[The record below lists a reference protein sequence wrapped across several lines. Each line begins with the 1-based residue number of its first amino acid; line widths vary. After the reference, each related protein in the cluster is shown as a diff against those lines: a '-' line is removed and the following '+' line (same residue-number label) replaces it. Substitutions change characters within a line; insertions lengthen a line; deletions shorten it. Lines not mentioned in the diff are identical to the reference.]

1 MASAITDLLKQFQ
14 DEAGQ
19 AGAIVQTA
27 SAESEVISLVLKLV
41 CEHGVRYT
49 VMSGSPVA
57 DTCRLK
63 ENLIEAGVEVIN
75 TALREQSPGI
85 GDAKAVTNKL
95 KQKYLEADLGICEAS
110 AAIAETGTLIITG
123 NEGNERLVTI
133 LPRIHITLLNVD
145 NVVNTMEDA
154 VTRLKSSCPAIS
166 GRRFPRYVTYLTGRN
181 TTGDIP
187 GALTAR
193 AQGPEQE
200 YIVVLS
206 KDTAGRSAS

>member
-1 MASAITDLLKQFQ
+1 MATAISDLLIQFQ

-19 AGAIVQTA
+19 AGAIVQIA
-27 SAESEVISLVLKLV
+27 SAENEVISLVLKLV
-41 CEHGVRYT
+41 REHSVRHA
-49 VMSGSPVA
+49 VMSASPVA

-63 ENLIEAGVEVIN
+63 ESLMEAGVEVIN
-75 TALREQSPGI
+75 TALRAQLPVT
-85 GDAKAVTNKL
+85 GDARAVTDKL
-95 KQKYLEADLGICEAS
+95 KSKYLEADLGICEAGS
-110 AAIAETGTLIITG
+110 AIAETGTLIITG
-123 NEGNERLVTI
+123 NEGDERLVTI
-133 LPRIHITLLNVD
+133 LPRIHITLLNVG

-193 AQGPEQE
+193 AQGPEEE
-200 YIVVLS
+200 YIVILS

>member
-1 MASAITDLLKQFQ
+1 MAVAISDLLKQFQ

-19 AGAIVQTA
+19 AGATVHLA
-27 SAESEVISLVLKLV
+27 SAENEVISLVLNLV
-41 CEHGVRYT
+41 REHNVRHV

-57 DTCRLK
+57 DTCALK
-63 ENLIEAGVEVIN
+63 ESLVEAGIEVIN
-75 TALREQSPGI
+75 SALRARPPDTCEARVMT
-85 GDAKAVTNKL
+85 DKL

-123 NEGNERLVTI
+123 NEGDERLVSI

-145 NVVNTMEDA
+145 NVVNTMEE
-154 VTRLKSSCPAIS
+154 VVKKLKSSCPAIS

-206 KDTAGRSAS
+206 KDTVGRSA

>member
-1 MASAITDLLKQFQ
+1 MDAVITDLIKQFQ

-27 SAESEVISLVLKLV
+27 SAENEVISLVLKLV
-41 CEHGVRYT
+41 REHSVRHT
-49 VMSGSPVA
+49 VMSGSPVS

-63 ENLIEAGVEVIN
+63 EGLIEAGVEVID
-75 TALREQSPGI
+75 TALREQAQLI
-85 GDAKAVTNKL
+85 GDAKAVTDKL

-110 AAIAETGTLIITG
+110 VAIAETGTLIITG
-123 NEGNERLVTI
+123 NEGDERLVTI

-154 VTRLKSSCPAIS
+154 VMRLKSNCPAIS

-200 YIVVLS
+200 YIVVLN

>member
-1 MASAITDLLKQFQ
+1 MAAAIPDLLKQFQ

-19 AGAIVQTA
+19 AGAIVQIA
-27 SAESEVISLVLKLV
+27 STENEVISLVLKLV
-41 CEHGVRYT
+41 REHSVRHT

-57 DTCRLK
+57 DACRLK
-63 ENLIEAGVEVIN
+63 EGLIEAGFEVIN
-75 TALREQSPGI
+75 TALCAQPPGM
-85 GDAKAVTNKL
+85 GDAKAVTDKL
-95 KQKYLEADLGICEAS
+95 KQKYLEADLGICEATT
-110 AAIAETGTLIITG
+110 AIAETGTLIITG
-123 NEGNERLVTI
+123 NEGDERLVTI
-133 LPRIHITLLNVD
+133 LPRIHVTLLNAG
-145 NVVNTMEDA
+145 NVVDTMEDA
-154 VTRLKSSCPAIS
+154 VKRLKSICPAIS

-206 KDTAGRSAS
+206 KDSAGRAV

>member
-1 MASAITDLLKQFQ
+1 MNAAITDLLKQFQ
-14 DEAGQ
+14 DEAVQ

-27 SAESEVISLVLKLV
+27 SAENEVISLVLKLV
-41 CEHGVRYT
+41 REHSIRHT
-49 VMSGSPVA
+49 VMSGSPLA
-57 DTCRLK
+57 DICRLK
-63 ENLIEAGVEVIN
+63 EGLIEAGIEVIN
-75 TALREQSPGI
+75 TALREQPSGT
-85 GDAKAVTNKL
+85 GDSRAMTDKL

-123 NEGNERLVTI
+123 NEGDERLVTI
-133 LPRIHITLLNVD
+133 LPRIHITLLNGD
-145 NVVNTMEDA
+145 NLVNTMEDA

-200 YIVVLS
+200 YIVVLN
-206 KDTAGRSAS
+206 KDTAGRLAS